1 MNQETDKGKI
11 QVGKN
16 LTYMSVSRSMP
27 LITDRYGEHMSK
39 KNFFKILDYTIWY
52 KAPHNHMAHAKYWFR

>member
-1 MNQETDKGKI
+1 
-11 QVGKN
+11 
-16 LTYMSVSRSMP
+16 MP

-52 KAPHNHMAHAKYWFR
+52 KAPHNLMAHAKYWFR

>member
-1 MNQETDKGKI
+1 MNEEIDKGKI

-27 LITDRYGEHMSK
+27 LIADRYGEHMSK
-39 KNFFKILDYTIWY
+39 KNFFNILDYTIWY
-52 KAPHNHMAHAKYWFR
+52 KAPHNLMAHAKYWFR